1 MPTNEPVPHY
11 YQEDEIDL
19 KELFKILWLK
29 KNLIIGLTLAITILA
44 GVYAF
49 SKTPTYEAEAYFE
62 LGHYKDARNQAASLM
77 PINELINEINFFFN
91 SGAGN
96 SISVTSLERK
106 IPTVKITAKGV
117 SSEISSN
124 KVSKVFE
131 FIKEEEQKV
140 IERKKH
146 AFNLKLNENKDKTKR
161 EINTVN
167 EKIAF
172 LDTKI
177 SLNNNHLVQL
187 NSQLSN
193 LEDELLSA
201 DDELLTY
208 QIRQDKRAILATIES
223 LKIRVSELQYD
234 KNKAYSQELDVLENK
249 LNQIR
254 QDKRA
259 ILATIE
265 SLKIR
270 ASELQYDK
278 NKVYSQELYVL
289 ENKLKL
295 LELES
300 SSATFEVSELIGK
313 INNSNTT
320 TYPKKKLIVAV
331 AFVAG
336 FMLSIFLVFIMN
348 AFRQEY
354 DKATA

>member
-1 MPTNEPVPHY
+1 M
-11 YQEDEIDL
+11 DL
-19 KELFKILWLK
+19 LWL
-29 KNLIIGLTLAITILA
+29 LLLA

-49 SKTPTYEAEAYFE
+49 SKTPTYEDTAEAYFE

-91 SGAGN
+91 LVAGN

-223 LKIRVSELQYD
+223 LKIR
-234 KNKAYSQELDVLENK
+234 
-249 LNQIR
+249 
-254 QDKRA
+254 
-259 ILATIE
+259 
-265 SLKIR
+265 

>member
-1 MPTNEPVPHY
+1 L
-11 YQEDEIDL
+11 DL
-19 KELFKILWLK
+19 LWL
-29 KNLIIGLTLAITILA
+29 LLLA

-49 SKTPTYEAEAYFE
+49 SKTPTYEDTAEAYFE

-91 SGAGN
+91 LVAGN

-223 LKIRVSELQYD
+223 LKIR
-234 KNKAYSQELDVLENK
+234 
-249 LNQIR
+249 
-254 QDKRA
+254 
-259 ILATIE
+259 
-265 SLKIR
+265 

>member
-49 SKTPTYEAEAYFE
+49 SKTPTYEDTAEAYFE

-131 FIKEEEQKV
+131 FIIEEEQKA
-140 IERKKH
+140 IETRKH
-146 AFNLKLNENKDKTKR
+146 YFNLKLKENKDKTKK

-167 EKIAF
+167 EKIVL
-172 LDTKI
+172 LD
-177 SLNNNHLVQL
+177 NNIPLMSGRLVRL
-187 NSQLSN
+187 KYQLST
-193 LEDELLSA
+193 LEDDFLAA
-201 DDELLTY
+201 DDVLVAY
-208 QIRQDKRAILATIES
+208 HIKREKREVLSKIES
-223 LKIRVSELQYD
+223 LKIHLFELQYEL
-234 KNKAYSQELDVLENK
+234 NKLYSELDH
-249 LNQIR
+249 
-254 QDKRA
+254 
-259 ILATIE
+259 
-265 SLKIR
+265 LK
-270 ASELQYDK
+270 
-278 NKVYSQELYVL
+278 
-289 ENKLKL
+289 NKLKL
-295 LELES
+295 FES
-300 SSATFEVSELIGK
+300 ESPFTTYRAAKLIGK
-313 INNSNTT
+313 IKNSDTT

-336 FMLSIFLVFIMN
+336 LMLSIFLALIMN
-348 AFRQEY
+348 AFREE
-354 DKATA
+354 DEKVAS